1 MHNNQLTQKLFKIF
15 IFSGILNSSHFNLIM
30 FRLQLLILLL
40 ITQLAF
46 SQSTISGSIIDGD
59 FNEPLPFANVLIK
72 ETGEGGTTDFDG
84 KFSIEV
90 APGNYTLIFSFVGYQ
105 TLEVNDIDASSGD
118 VQDIEITMTS
128 AAEGLE
134 EVIVSISA
142 RNNTIESVLAIQKP
156 KNQLVYWMGY
166 HLNLLKILVPLI
178 WHQP

>member
-84 KFSIEV
+84 KF
-90 APGNYTLIFSFVGYQ
+90 Y
-105 TLEVNDIDASSGD
+105 
-118 VQDIEITMTS
+118 
-128 AAEGLE
+128 
-134 EVIVSISA
+134 
-142 RNNTIESVLAIQKP
+142 
-156 KNQLVYWMGY
+156 
-166 HLNLLKILVPLI
+166 
-178 WHQP
+178 